1 MCYYEQQKSHT
12 GVLSIIVEFLWQFY
26 ILIAE
31 DISAHIST
39 YQVQMNSLP
48 DRIIIQ
54 SLFRFILY
62 FCLSKLI
69 F

>member
-31 DISAHIST
+31 DISAHFLQL
-39 YQVQMNSLP
+39 YLP
-48 DRIIIQ
+48 GTDEFP
-54 SLFRFILY
+54 SW
-62 FCLSKLI
+62 
-69 F
+69 